1 MLKGEAIDTWLE
13 LVEDQLILSVEKYS
27 VDNAFEVDNFETNQQ
42 ILAKVLLDEE
52 PIEDLKIYLQNTK
65 NRRKMRIDDYIRRVK
80 SVNNY
85 TSFIDIGTFKLTER
99 EMI

>member
-42 ILAKVLLDEE
+42 ILAKVLPDEE
-52 PIEDLKIYLQNTK
+52 AIEDLKRYLQNTK
-65 NRRKMRIDDYIRRVK
+65 IEEK
-80 SVNNY
+80 
-85 TSFIDIGTFKLTER
+85 
-99 EMI
+99 

>member
-42 ILAKVLLDEE
+42 ILGKVLLDEE
-52 PIEDLKIYLQNTK
+52 PIEDLKYISTK
-65 NRRKMRIDDYIRRVK
+65 HEK
-80 SVNNY
+80 SKKNE
-85 TSFIDIGTFKLTER
+85 DR
-99 EMI
+99 

>member
-52 PIEDLKIYLQNTK
+52 AIEDLKRYLQNTK
-65 NRRKMRIDDYIRRVK
+65 IEEK
-80 SVNNY
+80 
-85 TSFIDIGTFKLTER
+85 
-99 EMI
+99 